1 MRPEYIRLVG
11 LQCAIMIFGAILTYF
26 VVTPLAARSVAYGSC
41 VALVSA
47 LLLSWRLRQGE
58 RHENSGAEWCLRQA
72 YRTATERFVVVIFLL
87 ASGFKLL
94 ELAPLWMLAGFVAGQ
109 SAWLVVPVW
118 TRLRTQNDK

>member
-26 VVTPLAARSVAYGSC
+26 VVTPQAAKSVAYGGC

-47 LLLSWRLRQGE
+47 LLLSWRLKQGE

-72 YRTATERFVVVIFLL
+72 YRTAIERFVAVIFLL

-94 ELAPLWMLAGFVAGQ
+94 ELAPLWMLVGFVMGQ
-109 SAWLVVPVW
+109 SVWLVVPVW